1 MRGVDHVLQL
11 YQDESRL
18 LDRVHSFVAEGLRLE
33 EGVVVIGSTPRWDRV
48 LDRLHKSGVDAR
60 ARVRDG
66 QLRLVSAH
74 SALTSCFL
82 GGAADRPR
90 FIELLSGVVH
100 LARMRWERVR
110 VFSELTDSLWR
121 DGNRLGARAIERLWQ
136 PLLGQHGF
144 GLLCACPIDSLEG
157 ETYDGTLQ
165 ALCQAHSQVQ
175 PACDEEGFERAV
187 SGAVSEVLDEPL
199 ARMLHALATAHRP
212 AAQMPP
218 GQAVLFWL
226 KDHMPRTA
234 EKVMSRARARWN
246 EQ

>member
-1 MRGVDHVLQL
+1 MEHGLQL
-11 YQDESRL
+11 YQEESCL
-18 LDRVHSFVAEGLRLE
+18 LDALAEFAAEGLRLE
-33 EGVVVIGSTPRWDRV
+33 EGVVVIGSTPRWDMV
-48 LDRLHKSGVDAR
+48 LDRLHKSRVDAH
-60 ARVRDG
+60 ARVRGG
-66 QLRLVSAH
+66 QLRLASAH
-74 SALTSCFL
+74 SALTSCLL

-90 FIELLSGVVH
+90 FIELLSGVVR

-110 VFSELTDSLWR
+110 VFSELTDALWR
-121 DGNRLGARAIERLWQ
+121 DGNRAGARAVERLWR

-144 GLLCACPIDSLEG
+144 ALLCACPIDSLEG

-165 ALCQAHSQVQ
+165 ALCEAHSQVQ

-187 SGAVSEVLDEPL
+187 SGAVSEVLDAPL
-199 ARMLHALATAHRP
+199 ARMLHALASAHRP

-234 EKVMSRARARWN
+234 EKVMSRARARWS

>member
-1 MRGVDHVLQL
+1 MHHVLQL

-18 LDRVHSFVAEGLRLE
+18 LDRVQTFVAEGLRLE
-33 EGVVVIGSTPRWDRV
+33 DGVVVIGSTPRWDMV
-48 LDRLHKSGVDAR
+48 LDRLQKSGVDAR
-60 ARVRDG
+60 ARVRGG

-74 SALTSCFL
+74 SALTSCLL

-90 FIELLSGVVH
+90 FIELLSGVVR

-110 VFSELTDSLWR
+110 VFSELTDALWR
-121 DGNRLGARAIERLWQ
+121 EGNRAGARAIERLWR

-144 GLLCACPIDSLEG
+144 DLLCACPIDSLED

-165 ALCQAHSQVQ
+165 TLCDAHTHVQ
-175 PACDEEGFERAV
+175 PACDADGFERAV
-187 SGAVSEVLDEPL
+187 SGAVAEVLDAPL
-199 ARMLHALATAHRP
+199 ARMLNALASVHRP
-212 AAQMPP
+212 AAHMPP

-234 EKVMSRARARWN
+234 EKVMSRARARWS
-246 EQ
+246 EH